1 MDGVAING
9 RHLGSGIFFIFILV
23 LGLWLNSDLM
33 YRWLLEIR
41 RLCPIDFQSTFRTSF
56 QQQSAEL
63 TLVDTIR
70 KVNHN
75 NFLDKTTDLSYEGLV
90 GWVSLDVVVT
100 IFCRLKGCNESM
112 GYPILRSVSTRL
124 RQQWS

>member
-9 RHLGSGIFFIFILV
+9 YHLGSSIFSIFMLV
-23 LGLWLNSDLM
+23 LSLGLNPDLM
-33 YRWLLEIR
+33 HRWLLGIR
-41 RLCPIDFQSTFRTSF
+41 RLRLIDFHLACRPLF

-75 NFLDKTTDLSYEGLV
+75 SFLEKTPDLSYEGLV